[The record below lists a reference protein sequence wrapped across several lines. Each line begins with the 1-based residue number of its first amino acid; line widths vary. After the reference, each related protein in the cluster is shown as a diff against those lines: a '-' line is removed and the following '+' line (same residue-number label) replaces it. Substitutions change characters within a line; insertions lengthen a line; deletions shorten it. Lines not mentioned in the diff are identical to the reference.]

1 MTAAEIAPLAPKA
14 QCHAYLEALFSGLG
28 GFIDV
33 RTISPDGVTER
44 RTFSGVPAVEKA
56 LSNGVTDGYNVYIG
70 MATRISNSTAPGA
83 GDKKHLH
90 STRVLWADVDY
101 KNEGTP
107 KRWSP
112 PSRRFPTPLRCA
124 WHPVAA
130 NIFTGCLTSL

>member
-14 QCHAYLEALFSGLG
+14 QRHAYLEALFSGLG

-101 KNEGTP
+101 KNEGDAEALVTALKTFP
-107 KRWSP
+107 HP
-112 PSRRFPTPLRCA
+112 PSMR
-124 WHPVAA
+124 VAS
-130 NIFTGCLTSL
+130 GGGEHLYWLLTSL